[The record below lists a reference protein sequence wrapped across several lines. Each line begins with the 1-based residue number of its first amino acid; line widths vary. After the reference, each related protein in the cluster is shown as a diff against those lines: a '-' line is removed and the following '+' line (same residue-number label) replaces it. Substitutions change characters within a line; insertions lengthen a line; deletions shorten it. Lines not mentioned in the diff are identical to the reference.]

1 MIKAML
7 FDMDGTLV
15 QNEKL
20 KALSVALAV
29 QQLRGLPEP
38 DPRGIEAYRDMV
50 GGSREAVSRHIVD
63 LLELEADLRPLMT
76 EYGATETWEVL
87 GTMRRAEKLAGHGIG
102 FLEVGTSGG
111 VWGLAEGYSLMIGG
125 DPENFRRLEPIFQTL
140 APGEAQGY
148 GHVGLAGPGTS

>member
-20 KALSVALAV
+20 KALSVAMAV

-50 GGSREAVSRHIVD
+50 GGSREVVSRHIVD
-63 LLELEADLRPLMT
+63 QLGLEADLRPLMA
-76 EYGATETWEVL
+76 EYGVTETWEVL
-87 GTMRRAEKLAGHGIG
+87 GTMRRAI
-102 FLEVGTSGG
+102 
-111 VWGLAEGYSLMIGG
+111 
-125 DPENFRRLEPIFQTL
+125 
-140 APGEAQGY
+140 
-148 GHVGLAGPGTS
+148 